1 MSNRPLDRRS
11 LNRAYLARQLLL
23 DRGVRTAE
31 DALTHLVGLQAQSPQ
46 APYTALWSRLAEFEP
61 EALST
66 LLAERRAVRIVL
78 MRSTIHL
85 VTPDD
90 CLELRP
96 LVGIVSE
103 RGLSGQYGRQLDGVD
118 ADAVAAAGRE
128 LLEEEL
134 RTSRELEP
142 LLAERFPGYD
152 GHALAMLVRAYVPLV
167 QPPPRGL
174 WRKSG
179 KPVVVPAETWL
190 GRPLASE
197 PSAEQV
203 MLRYLA
209 AFGPASV
216 KDAQVWSG
224 LTRLREVF
232 ERLRP
237 ELRVFTA
244 EDGTELFDV
253 PDGELPDPDT
263 PAPVRFLPEYD
274 NALLSHADRSRIA
287 EREHV
292 TRVFTKGGLLV
303 DGFLAGRWGA
313 RRARSGVTLE
323 IELFRRLSKAERDDV
338 SAEGGRLL
346 GFLAPDAEPRGLAFL
361 L

>member
-1 MSNRPLDRRS
+1 MASRTLDRRS

-23 DRGVRTAE
+23 DRAPLSPE

-46 APYTALWSRLAEFEP
+46 APYTGLWSRLAAFEP

-66 LLAERRAVRIVL
+66 LLEERRAVRIVL

-85 VTPDD
+85 VTADD

-103 RGLSGQYGRQLDGVD
+103 RGLSGNYGRQLAG
-118 ADAVAAAGRE
+118 ADPAAVAAAGRK
-128 LLEEEL
+128 LLEDEP
-134 RTSRELEP
+134 RTSGELEP
-142 LLAERFPGYD
+142 LLAERFPAHD
-152 GHALAMLVRAYVPLV
+152 GHALAMLVRAHVPLV
-167 QPPPRGL
+167 QVPPRGL
-174 WRKSG
+174 WRRSG
-179 KPVVVPAETWL
+179 RPVVAPAETWL
-190 GRPLASE
+190 GRPLAAE
-197 PSAEQV
+197 PSLDRMV
-203 MLRYLA
+203 LRYLA

-224 LTRLREVF
+224 LTRLGEVF

-237 ELRVFTA
+237 ALRVFAA

-253 PDGELPDPDT
+253 PDGPLPDPDT
-263 PAPVRFLPEYD
+263 AAPVRFLPEYD

-303 DGFLAGRWGA
+303 DGFLAGRWGVK
-313 RRARSGVTLE
+313 RARGAATLE
-323 IELFRRLSKAERDDV
+323 IEPFRRLSEAERDDV
-338 SAEGGRLL
+338 AVEGERLL
-346 GFLAPDAEPRGLAFL
+346 GFLAPEAAPRGLDFT
-361 L
+361 